1 MKITEEEKQLRKD
14 RIVQT
19 AFRLFCEKGIEK
31 VTLADI
37 ARESKV
43 GNTSVYRYF
52 NNKPQLVKETLSILW
67 KQIGKSLEES
77 AEATKDYD
85 TMTGFEQLRIRLDG
99 CKKLYLENS
108 DYVLFS
114 YETKLYLQRNNVQLT
129 KEQYDNLMYEIKEPC
144 ISAIDKGKADRT
156 VPTEED
162 SEDLFYAIWG
172 AVRGYVVK
180 VVIYKAL
187 CIDGSPWETRYD
199 VMERGILS
207 ALASGWKM
215 PQNLYD
221 EM

>member
-1 MKITEEEKQLRKD
+1 MKITEEEKQIRKD

-19 AFRLFCEKGIEK
+19 AFHLFCEHGIEK

-37 ARESKV
+37 AREAKV
-43 GNTSVYRYF
+43 GNTSIYRYF
-52 NNKPQLVKETLSILW
+52 YNKPQLVKETLSILW

-77 AEATKDYD
+77 AEATEDYD
-85 TMTGFEQLRIRLDG
+85 SMSGFEQLRIRLEG

-114 YETKLYLQRNNVQLT
+114 YETKLYLQRNHVQLT

-144 ISAIDKGKADRT
+144 VSALEKGKADGS

-162 SEDLFYAIWG
+162 ADDLFYAIWG
-172 AVRGYVVK
+172 AVRGYIVKIVV
-180 VVIYKAL
+180 YKAL
-187 CIDGSPWETRYD
+187 CRDGSPWGTRYD
-199 VMERGILS
+199 VLERGILS

-215 PQNLYD
+215 PQNLD
-221 EM
+221 NEI